1 MLENVAEFLTALTY
15 HNDRD
20 WFMAHKSEYMEAK
33 AEFDSFVE
41 RLILA
46 VASFD
51 PTVGLLEAKDCCYR
65 IYRDVRFSWDKSP
78 YKTWMGAYICR
89 GGRKSGYAGY
99 YFHFQPVSGGLL
111 LDGSMLAAGLYRPS
125 SAMLGKIRRG
135 IYSHGRAFHTAVM
148 RADGFSL
155 DPDRRL
161 QRVPPGFENAQF
173 IFGIGDSF
181 HYLCQVNPY
190 CENTRL
196 MKKSV
201 VSLILIC
208 CHFISSAQNS
218 LVMVG
223 GEHPY
228 DMFLDSRMYPA
239 DSLDEVVCRVNYSYS
254 FVTDTSGNI
263 TDRGTGTLEI
273 GRNVT
278 KYYNYYYFLT
288 DSLVRSGR
296 IRPRYVLRV
305 IHPQAWP

>member
-51 PTVGLLEAKDCCYR
+51 PTVGLPEAKDCCYR

-99 YFHFQPVSGGLL
+99 YFHFQPVSGGSL

-161 QRVPPGFENAQF
+161 QRVPPGFPKDFRYSEYLKCRDYCLQKYFSAGSVSF
-173 IFGIGDSF
+173 DGITSAFASTCGFVKMLNSF
-181 HYLCQVNPY
+181 
-190 CENTRL
+190 
-196 MKKSV
+196 
-201 VSLILIC
+201 
-208 CHFISSAQNS
+208 
-218 LVMVG
+218 
-223 GEHPY
+223 
-228 DMFLDSRMYPA
+228 
-239 DSLDEVVCRVNYSYS
+239 
-254 FVTDTSGNI
+254 
-263 TDRGTGTLEI
+263 LE
-273 GRNVT
+273 
-278 KYYNYYYFLT
+278 
-288 DSLVRSGR
+288 
-296 IRPRYVLRV
+296 
-305 IHPQAWP
+305 